1 MKLVC
6 TPRFQ
11 LIQRILTWWGNI
23 LWTIHVAEFKNN
35 SFKYDKIHI
44 FIHFLSIRLFVLFS
58 FDKGRV
64 TLHQSNAT
72 SCKVIVN
79 ATLPNDEGTWK
90 FTIQT
95 GEGENTT
102 LSQYDH
108 ILKVQVFGKCLITC
122 GRRIFV
128 RNMIIIVFSVLNYDY
143 CYNFNKENNLVIGQT
158 TGHARQLARTNHAG
172 GASKDNP
179 ESALMVA

>member
-1 MKLVC
+1 MNC
-6 TPRFQ
+6 
-11 LIQRILTWWGNI
+11 
-23 LWTIHVAEFKNN
+23 
-35 SFKYDKIHI
+35 
-44 FIHFLSIRLFVLFS
+44 LSKRLFVLFS

-64 TLHQSNAT
+64 TLHQPNAT

-108 ILKVQVFGKCLITC
+108 ILKVQVFGK
-122 GRRIFV
+122 
-128 RNMIIIVFSVLNYDY
+128 Y
-143 CYNFNKENNLVIGQT
+143 
-158 TGHARQLARTNHAG
+158 
-172 GASKDNP
+172 
-179 ESALMVA
+179 